1 MQVSHV
7 QDHITHAV
15 IGGGETIDFGISNS
29 AEFFNILSSTLYK
42 DQILAVVRET
52 LCNEWDAH
60 IEAGIT
66 HIPVEVTLDAE
77 KFIIRDF
84 GKGIHKDDMGLIYG
98 TYGNSTKKNDGLQT
112 GGFGLGCKSPFAYTD
127 HFEVVSFHDGVK
139 TIYNLSKSSAAA
151 MGKPGIVPIA
161 SFPTTESGLQVTIR
175 IKSAT
180 DFHRFRNLVHLIASN
195 GDMNVK
201 LNGNLVAPLG
211 FDINKSNY
219 LISEKQILDTQTRIM
234 IRYGNVVYPVDYAE
248 SISGNYQ
255 KIMNHLDKLKPSS
268 YSRSGNGTQFNIL
281 FQAPPHSISVTPSR
295 ESLSMQEHTI
305 NTLNKLMEDF
315 LVQVNKSFDL
325 ACQQYAFQ
333 AIKEAVTQCKLGEL
347 LSRDKKL
354 PQQKVELL
362 PNMMSDV
369 PSQAVRYMAYHYP
382 GDTEFRKQDISYRL
396 KSMAAAGLL
405 DRGMV
410 QTFLRDLESKV
421 APVLPTWLQRRVI
434 SPLLVKIQAAGMDHG
449 RLSAYDSC
457 DKNSPP
463 SSYRDKAIPPLVP
476 ATQISPLSMSHMLPY
491 LRNIVVIGCSRLN
504 IWNRAKD
511 STVFKERGIY
521 EGFLFYQASMKKDDK
536 IKAIKFFTE
545 LGMEVIDL
553 TQRQEWESAPPR
565 HVADRVPRKAAKTGV
580 PCLASLV
587 DPLTKK
593 LDTSRCKLDD
603 IDRID
608 NPEFILLASIRK
620 NEPAY
625 KFSNWDRKASLYLVE
640 LFGDKGAIAHNTV
653 LQDKWVKKG
662 AQLSETYF
670 KDKIVH
676 EMLTNTQIHAYWS
689 FDLKRALDE
698 AKEDRE
704 DYKKMVRLI
713 YINQV
718 LRTEFGLVNA
728 LSDRDKKFVYLWEGL
743 LRNYEKTYPYHV
755 SDELKQIDTMLKKIP
770 LDPANMILMK
780 KIQASPLINILD
792 MNQLENLFI
801 YTNTKTQAI
810 VTAIK
815 ALVTIINN

>member
-1 MQVSHV
+1 MQVAHHN
-7 QDHITHAV
+7 DFITHAV

-161 SFPTTESGLQVTIR
+161 SFPTTETGLQVTIR

-180 DFHRFRNLVHLIASN
+180 DFHRFRNLINRIASN

-201 LNGNLVAPLG
+201 VNGNLVTPLG
-211 FDINKSNY
+211 FDISKSNY

-234 IRYGNVVYPVDYAE
+234 IRYGNVVYPVDTAE
-248 SISGNYQ
+248 SISDNY
-255 KIMNHLDKLKPSS
+255 KAVVAHLDKLKPNS
-268 YSRSGNGTQFNIL
+268 YSRGSSPYHIL

-315 LVQVNKSFDL
+315 LVQVKADFDP

-333 AIKEAVTQCKLGEL
+333 AIKEAVTQCNLSAL

-354 PQQKVELL
+354 PQYKVELL

-369 PSQAVRYMAYHYP
+369 PSQAVRYMAHNYP
-382 GDTEFRKQDISYRL
+382 SDTEFRKQDISYRL
-396 KSMAAAGLL
+396 KSMSTAGLL

-410 QTFLRDLESKV
+410 QTFLRDLEGKGAVVS
-421 APVLPTWLQRRVI
+421 PTWLQRRVI
-434 SPLLVKIQAAGMDHG
+434 SPLLVKMQAAGIDHA

-463 SSYRDKAIPPLVP
+463 SSYRDKSIPPLVP
-476 ATQISPLSMSHMLPY
+476 ATQISPKSMPHMLPY

-504 IWNRAKD
+504 IWNRAQYH
-511 STVFKERGIY
+511 TVFKERGIY

-545 LGMEVIDL
+545 LGMEVVDL
-553 TQRQEWESAPPR
+553 TQRQEWEPAPPR
-565 HVADRVPRKAAKTGV
+565 HVADRAPRKAAKTGV
-580 PCLASLV
+580 LCLSSLI
-587 DPLTKK
+587 DPLSKG
-593 LDTSRCKLDD
+593 LNTSRCKLDD

-620 NEPAY
+620 DEPTD
-625 KFSNWDRKASLYLVE
+625 KFSGWDEKSSRYLVE
-640 LFGDKGAIAHNTV
+640 LFGDKGAFAHNAA
-653 LQDKWVKKG
+653 LRDKWINKG
-662 AQLSETYF
+662 AQLSEAYF
-670 KDKIVH
+670 QDKIIH
-676 EMLTNTQIHAYWS
+676 EMLTNTRIHAHWS
-689 FDLKRALDE
+689 FEFKRALDE
-698 AKEDRE
+698 GKEDRR
-704 DYKKMVRLI
+704 DYKKLVQLI
-713 YINQV
+713 YGNQV
-718 LRTEFGLVNA
+718 LRTEFGLVSTLN
-728 LSDRDKKFVYLWEGL
+728 DRDKKFVYLWKGL
-743 LRNYEKTYPYHV
+743 LDKHENRYPYHIP
-755 SDELKQIDTMLKKIP
+755 DELKQVDTMLKKIP

-780 KIQASPLINILD
+780 KIQASPLIKLFE
-792 MNQLENLFI
+792 MYQLESLF
-801 YTNTKTQAI
+801 YYKDSKPQAI
-810 VTAIK
+810 ATAIK
-815 ALVTIINN
+815 ALITIINN